1 VFNSRGQS
9 VQFDAAYAR
18 QGPNST
24 VGPCFSFPAKSFSL
38 SFENNSKGQSS
49 HVAILGFL
57 AYKKQSDPIGFLL

>member
-1 VFNSRGQS
+1 MIPFVTTGTDLFHR
-9 VQFDAAYAR
+9 
-18 QGPNST
+18 
-24 VGPCFSFPAKSFSL
+24 PCFSFPAKSFSL